1 MNKGEKMILSKFKKT
16 YQKVLVLL
24 LCSLVVFG
32 IGVGIAFLISNNT
45 NFYFQDATFIGGV
58 ATIVIGLL
66 LSKLGGSSSINMH
79 GMSTDS
85 AQFVSRQNLD
95 AKQAEQTAAGIDKNI
110 NRDALFSFN
119 AVNISVLS
127 AGAMMVVCGLFIFW

>member
-1 MNKGEKMILSKFKKT
+1 MILSKFKKT
-16 YQKVLVLL
+16 YQKALVLL

-66 LSKLGGSSSINMH
+66 LSRRGGSSSINMR
-79 GMSTDS
+79 GISTDY
-85 AQFVSRQNLD
+85 AQYVSRQDLD
-95 AKQAEQTAAGIDKNI
+95 AKQAEQATASIDKNV

-127 AGAMMVVCGLFIFW
+127 AGAMMVVCGLFIFS